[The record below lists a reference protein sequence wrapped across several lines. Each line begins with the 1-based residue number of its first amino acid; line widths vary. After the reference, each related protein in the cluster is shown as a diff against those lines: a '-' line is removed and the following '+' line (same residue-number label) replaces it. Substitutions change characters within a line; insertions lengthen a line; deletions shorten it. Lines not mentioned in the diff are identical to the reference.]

1 MDAKHWQKLELP
13 KILRRLATYTAFSG
27 GAELAHNLTPCSEIH
42 EAQERIDTTGEARS
56 LLDARPDTTIGGA
69 RDVREAVS
77 AAQRGVVLLTTD
89 LLEIRATLASGR
101 SLQRTLT
108 RLEHQYPL
116 LADIASR
123 IQPANHVIDE
133 IDRCL
138 DERGEVRDN
147 ASPELARARRD
158 VRLNHERLFERLQRL
173 VASSRIAPYLQEAI
187 ITQRG
192 GRYVIPL
199 KAEFKG
205 RVQGIVHDQSA
216 SGATV
221 FVEPLST
228 VELNNKWREAQLTE
242 EKEIQRVLASLAA
255 LVASEADAIRWTVE
269 ALSEL
274 DLAFAKAQY
283 AEAIDAVALELIPFS
298 AKGGPSVSAVRLLQA
313 RHPLLDPATVVPI
326 DVELDDETFMVII
339 TGPNTGGKTVS
350 LKTVGLLTLMAQCG
364 LHIPAAQGSALF
376 CFDKVYAD
384 IGDEQSIEQSL
395 STFSSHLTNILSF
408 LDEIN
413 ERSLVL
419 LDELGAGTDPA
430 EGSALARAILD
441 HIRDRSS
448 TTFVATHYPELKAY
462 AHATEGV
469 ANAHV
474 EFDLETLAP
483 TYHLSI
489 GLPGRS
495 NAFAIAAR
503 LGMPRSIIEFAR
515 GLVDEKNLHTED
527 LLTGIAQAYDETLQA
542 RDAAEVL
549 RSEWEEKLADVEAR
563 VTYIEDERRE
573 VINQAREQAR
583 KELELV
589 RAQVAEMQEKLQT
602 ASVTLEGLEALEGET
617 AVLEEKLAPEPTP
630 APPPPPSR
638 RGERQPIRVGD
649 TVWVEALNTSGQVT
663 TLEGGEAE
671 VQAGRLR
678 LRLNTNEL
686 TWQPPPPELEP
697 DDEPTSVLASGIP
710 QSPGME
716 IDLRGMTTDEALPR
730 VDKHIDS
737 AALAG
742 LPWVRIIHG
751 HGTGA
756 LKRAVRDMLG
766 RHPIVKSYESGKPQ
780 EGGEGVTVAHLVNK

>member
-1 MDAKHWQKLELP
+1 
-13 KILRRLATYTAFSG
+13 
-27 GAELAHNLTPCSEIH
+27 
-42 EAQERIDTTGEARS
+42 
-56 LLDARPDTTIGGA
+56 
-69 RDVREAVS
+69 
-77 AAQRGVVLLTTD
+77 
-89 LLEIRATLASGR
+89 
-101 SLQRTLT
+101 
-108 RLEHQYPL
+108 
-116 LADIASR
+116 
-123 IQPANHVIDE
+123 
-133 IDRCL
+133 
-138 DERGEVRDN
+138 
-147 ASPELARARRD
+147 
-158 VRLNHERLFERLQRL
+158 
-173 VASSRIAPYLQEAI
+173 
-187 ITQRG
+187 
-192 GRYVIPL
+192 
-199 KAEFKG
+199 
-205 RVQGIVHDQSA
+205 
-216 SGATV
+216 
-221 FVEPLST
+221 
-228 VELNNKWREAQLTE
+228 
-242 EKEIQRVLASLAA
+242 
-255 LVASEADAIRWTVE
+255 
-269 ALSEL
+269 
-274 DLAFAKAQY
+274 
-283 AEAIDAVALELIPFS
+283 
-298 AKGGPSVSAVRLLQA
+298 
-313 RHPLLDPATVVPI
+313 
-326 DVELDDETFMVII
+326 
-339 TGPNTGGKTVS
+339 
-350 LKTVGLLTLMAQCG
+350 
-364 LHIPAAQGSALF
+364 
-376 CFDKVYAD
+376 
-384 IGDEQSIEQSL
+384 
-395 STFSSHLTNILSF
+395 
-408 LDEIN
+408 
-413 ERSLVL
+413 
-419 LDELGAGTDPA
+419 
-430 EGSALARAILD
+430 
-441 HIRDRSS
+441 
-448 TTFVATHYPELKAY
+448 
-462 AHATEGV
+462 
-469 ANAHV
+469 
-474 EFDLETLAP
+474 
-483 TYHLSI
+483 
-489 GLPGRS
+489 
-495 NAFAIAAR
+495 
-503 LGMPRSIIEFAR
+503 
-515 GLVDEKNLHTED
+515 
-527 LLTGIAQAYDETLQA
+527 LTGIAQAYDETLQA

-766 RHPIVKSYESGKPQ
+766 RHPIVKSYEPGKPQ